1 MKIEQNKVVNV
12 AYKLFVDNE
21 NGELE
26 LIEEA
31 TTQHPLNFIFGLGM
45 MLPKFEN
52 NLIGLQVGDKFDF
65 TLQEED
71 AYGAYDDK
79 GVVELERS
87 VFEVNGKLDE
97 EMVYEGNVVPLMDT
111 EGNRLQAQVV
121 TVGDTH
127 VTIDLN
133 HPLAGETLHFKGE
146 VLEVRE
152 ATEEDLQAL
161 NGGGCCG
168 GGCHCDD
175 GGCGDGCGHDHEHGT
190 GGCGCGC

>member
-1 MKIEQNKVVNV
+1 MKIEQNRVVNL
-12 AYKLFVDNE
+12 AYRLFVDGE
-21 NGELE
+21 NGQPELM
-26 LIEEA
+26 EEA
-31 TTQHPLNFIFGLGM
+31 TAQHPINFIFGLGM

-52 NLIGLQVGDKFDF
+52 NLVGLQAGDTFDF
-65 TLQEED
+65 VLNETE

-79 GVVELERS
+79 GVVELERA
-87 VFEVNGKLDE
+87 VFEINGQIDE
-97 EMVYEGNVVPLMDT
+97 KIVFEGNVVPLMDS

-127 VTIDLN
+127 ITIDLN

-146 VLEVRE
+146 VIEVRE

-161 NGGGCCG
+161 QGGGCCG
-168 GGCHCDD
+168 GGCHCDEGGCDD
-175 GGCGDGCGHDHEHGT
+175 GGCDPHSQ